1 MTEQA
6 AEKTVVKLLK
16 AASDMGDQDTAS
28 TKLEHPC
35 AWCCRL
41 ESDAALHRQQ
51 ADVAWPEAH
60 ATPRR
65 VACDGTRKLIE
76 RMTSNRKLIE
86 RMTKTTSSAAISSSE
101 SQSPAPQRNRSA
113 VGPDKQKT
121 HINSAAR

>member
-6 AEKTVVKLLK
+6 AEKTVVKLQR
-16 AASDMGDQDTAS
+16 AAEWHELQA
-28 TKLEHPC
+28 K
-35 AWCCRL
+35 RL

-51 ADVAWPEAH
+51 A
-60 ATPRR
+60 
-65 VACDGTRKLIE
+65 DGTRKLIE